1 MSSNKKYFWLKLKD
15 DFFRQKEIKKLRKIA
30 GGDTFTIIYLK
41 LQLLSLKNEGRLYFD
56 NIEDEFAEEIA
67 LELDEDS
74 DNVKMTLMFLQ
85 KHGMLELVNNDEYLL
100 KETIQSIGSESTAA
114 ERMRRMREKKNVT
127 LLQPVTNELHRDRD
141 RTRTRAREDIDL
153 EKRDRSKS
161 KEQKQSTTA
170 AETINPFSTYQNN
183 IGLIT
188 SHIADRMKSLLEDGI
203 SQELMSKY
211 IEVATERN
219 KRTWAYI
226 EKMAQGNLESNIKT
240 LDQYEASCIER
251 QNSYK
256 TGGSANGGNQHNIES
271 QYEIDSRTMS
281 PEELGEKYKWA
292 GMVL

>member
-1 MSSNKKYFWLKLKD
+1 MASNKKYFWLKLKD

-41 LQLLSLKNEGRLYFD
+41 LQLLSLKNEGKLFFD
-56 NIEDEFAEEIA
+56 NIEDEFSEEIA
-67 LELDEDS
+67 LELDEDE

-85 KHGMLELVNNDEYLL
+85 KHGMLEVVNNDEYIL
-100 KETIQSIGSESTAA
+100 KDAIQSIGSESTAA
-114 ERMRRMREKKNVT
+114 ERMRRMRERKSVT

-141 RTRTRAREDIDL
+141 RTREREDI
-153 EKRDRSKS
+153 EKRDRSRS
-161 KEQKQSTTA
+161 KKEEQKEPTTA
-170 AETINPFSTYQNN
+170 AETINPFKTYQNN

-203 SQELMSKY
+203 TQELMSRY

-226 EKMAQGNLESNIKT
+226 EKMAQGNLENNIKT
-240 LDQYEASCIER
+240 VEEYESYCIER
-251 QNSYK
+251 ANSYK
-256 TGGSANGGNQHNIES
+256 TGGSENGGNKHNTES

-281 PEELGEKYKWA
+281 AEELAEKYKWA
-292 GMVL
+292 GTVY